1 MSLASQ
7 FQFAVRKLSFV
18 CHDCSETR
26 GVICQ
31 QSLNDRARSCRTAKN
46 SSHTGYKERF
56 TINTLVPTVIHANS
70 SVYLGNSHP
79 RMLNTT
85 WKRGTIVDKRSRY
98 TFRPNGSKIHGNLL
112 RTRKCFT
119 TSHMH
124 IYSIPPMSRMN
135 FAQKRVPK
143 LFCSDFIPVFS
154 FSVETT
160 FFGNDNQLPN
170 FLNSNTVLKYQIE
183 ERSM

>member
-1 MSLASQ
+1 
-7 FQFAVRKLSFV
+7 
-18 CHDCSETR
+18 
-26 GVICQ
+26 
-31 QSLNDRARSCRTAKN
+31 
-46 SSHTGYKERF
+46 
-56 TINTLVPTVIHANS
+56 
-70 SVYLGNSHP
+70 
-79 RMLNTT
+79 MLNTT
-85 WKRGTIVDKRSRY
+85 WNRGTIVDKLSRY
-98 TFRPNGSKIHGNLL
+98 TFRPNGSKIYSNLL

-170 FLNSNTVLKYQIE
+170 FLNSNTFQISNWRKIDVNKRELGQSTRGWQIVRVLQFAGMVQARRMFCWISEASVSTEVRLFQTLFYKIHDSYHNFLILYAKQSICY
-183 ERSM
+183 SLVD

>member
-1 MSLASQ
+1 MSTK
-7 FQFAVRKLSFV
+7 F
-18 CHDCSETR
+18 E
-26 GVICQ
+26 
-31 QSLNDRARSCRTAKN
+31 RSY
-46 SSHTGYKERF
+46 SV
-56 TINTLVPTVIHANS
+56 VPHGKKIVTNRIKRQI
-70 SVYLGNSHP
+70 YLGNSHP

-85 WKRGTIVDKRSRY
+85 WNRGTIVDKLSRY
-98 TFRPNGSKIHGNLL
+98 TFRPNGSKIYSNLL

-170 FLNSNTVLKYQIE
+170 FLNSNTFQI
-183 ERSM
+183 SN

>member
-1 MSLASQ
+1 MSTKFERSYSVVPHGKKL
-7 FQFAVRKLSFV
+7 VTNRIKRKIYHQYT
-18 CHDCSETR
+18 CTYC
-26 GVICQ
+26 
-31 QSLNDRARSCRTAKN
+31 N
-46 SSHTGYKERF
+46 
-56 TINTLVPTVIHANS
+56 

-85 WKRGTIVDKRSRY
+85 WNRGTIVDKLSRY
-98 TFRPNGSKIHGNLL
+98 TIRPNGSKIYSNLL
-112 RTRKCFT
+112 RTRECFT

-154 FSVETT
+154 FSVVTT

-170 FLNSNTVLKYQIE
+170 FFNSNTVFKYQIE

>member
-1 MSLASQ
+1 
-7 FQFAVRKLSFV
+7 
-18 CHDCSETR
+18 
-26 GVICQ
+26 
-31 QSLNDRARSCRTAKN
+31 
-46 SSHTGYKERF
+46 
-56 TINTLVPTVIHANS
+56 
-70 SVYLGNSHP
+70 
-79 RMLNTT
+79 MLNTT
-85 WKRGTIVDKRSRY
+85 WNRGTIVDKLSRY
-98 TFRPNGSKIHGNLL
+98 TIRPNGSKIYSNLL

-154 FSVETT
+154 FSVVTT

-170 FLNSNTVLKYQIE
+170 FLNSNTVIKLKKDRCKQAWI
-183 ERSM
+183 RSVYTWVANSPCTAVRWHGPGTENVLVDFGSECNDWGAIVSNSFLQNPWQLS